1 MWRLPPCPA
10 LTEPEECAGAL
21 SAATRSL
28 ARSLAYVCSV
38 SAAAGVRPALRC
50 AVPCRAVPRCAALC
64 ACWQSSDL
72 EEFLLRRSDA
82 VNIGNFVAWNLRLE
96 RGAFKYAEQYRK
108 AYDRF
113 EVHMRGSSDEATR
126 QTWSELAKSFE
137 LMETFEKAFKEVR
150 APGGKAAQIKEHVRK
165 EFSAPHGSYA
175 GLSSFDSVV
184 LPVDPRIRID
194 GLVAQDMQVFKSA
207 MLPVGI
213 HFTTPTAAE
222 TDTKLPII
230 VNEGGASPCTVQVI
244 WKTGD
249 DLRQDSLVVQMFELM
264 VRAHALPSACL
275 AAVGAASWELVYP
288 PSDDDSGVW
297 RLTLRC
303 AALWCGSGSAAE
315 GGVHGSEAHPLP
327 HHAHLLRGHGQRTGG
342 VGGGC

>member
-1 MWRLPPCPA
+1 
-10 LTEPEECAGAL
+10 
-21 SAATRSL
+21 
-28 ARSLAYVCSV
+28 
-38 SAAAGVRPALRC
+38 
-50 AVPCRAVPRCAALC
+50 
-64 ACWQSSDL
+64 
-72 EEFLLRRSDA
+72 
-82 VNIGNFVAWNLRLE
+82 VAWNLRLE

-150 APGGKAAQIKEHVRK
+150 APGGKAAAIKEHVRR
-165 EFSAPHGSYA
+165 EFSAGGSYA

-264 VRAHALPSACL
+264 VRDHALPSAWL
-275 AAVGAASWELVYP
+275 LSELGAWSSSTP
-288 PSDDDSGVW
+288 PAM
-297 RLTLRC
+297 T
-303 AALWCGSGSAAE
+303 
-315 GGVHGSEAHPLP
+315 
-327 HHAHLLRGHGQRTGG
+327 
-342 VGGGC
+342 